1 MSTGEHDVRAEGTE
15 TVSTFG
21 PDPLQ
26 EFARR
31 LARAALGEPEGGT
44 AMTLATVDDDGVPS
58 ARIVLLKGVDARGF
72 VFYTNY
78 GSRKARALEASGRAA
93 LCFFWPSLAQQ
104 VRVEGTVERLGAA
117 ESDAY
122 FASRPRGSQAG
133 AWASRQSATL
143 AARADLERRLAEVE
157 ERYAGQPIPRPPF
170 WGGFLVR
177 PEGIEFWEGQES
189 RLHVRCRYERDG
201 DHWTSRALYP

>member
-1 MSTGEHDVRAEGTE
+1 MSPAENLSG
-15 TVSTFG
+15 FG

-26 EFARR
+26 EFTRR
-31 LARAALGEPEGGT
+31 LALAAPGEPEAGT
-44 AMTLATVDDDGVPS
+44 AMSLATVDDDGVPS

-72 VFYTNY
+72 VFFTNY
-78 GSRKARALEASGRAA
+78 GSRKARALEATGRGA

-104 VRVEGTVERLGAA
+104 VRVEGTVEKLGAA

-122 FASRPRGSQAG
+122 FATRPRGSQAG

-143 AARADLERRLAEVE
+143 AARADLEQRLAEVE
-157 ERYAGQPIPRPPF
+157 TRFAGQPIPRPPF

-177 PEGIEFWEGQES
+177 PEAIEFWEGQES
-189 RLHVRCRYERDG
+189 RLHVRRRYERDG
-201 DHWTSRALYP
+201 DRWKSRGLFP

>member
-1 MSTGEHDVRAEGTE
+1 LSTAAQPRDFAV
-15 TVSTFG
+15 
-21 PDPLQ
+21 DPLR

-31 LARAALGEPEGGT
+31 LALAAEREPESGT
-44 AMTLATVDDDGVPS
+44 AMTLATIDDDGTPS
-58 ARIVLLKGVDARGF
+58 ARIVLLKNVDARGF

-78 GSRKARALEASGRAA
+78 GSRKARALEATGRTA

-104 VRVEGTVERLGAA
+104 VRVEGTVERLGAV

-122 FASRPRGSQAG
+122 FATRPRGSQTG

-143 AARADLERRLAEVE
+143 RDRADLEQRLAEVE
-157 ERYAGQPIPRPPF
+157 ERFAGGPIPRPPF

-177 PEGIEFWEGQES
+177 PESVEFWEGEAN
-189 RLHVRCRYERDG
+189 RLHVRRRYERDG
-201 DHWTSRALYP
+201 DGWTSRGLYP

>member
-1 MSTGEHDVRAEGTE
+1 MSAPEPDARAPRLEIA
-15 TVSTFG
+15 STFG
-21 PDPLQ
+21 PDPMQ

-31 LARAALGEPEGGT
+31 LALAAPGEPEAGT

-58 ARIVLLKGVDARGF
+58 ARIVLLKNVDARGF
-72 VFYTNY
+72 AFYTNY
-78 GSRKARALEASGRAA
+78 ESRKARALEATGRAA

-104 VRVEGTVERLGAA
+104 VRVEGTVEKLGAA

-122 FASRPRGSQAG
+122 FAVRPRGSQAG

-143 AARADLERRLAEVE
+143 AARADLEQRLAEVE
-157 ERYAGQPIPRPPF
+157 ERFAGQTIPRPPF

-177 PEGIEFWEGQES
+177 PEAIEFWEGQES
-189 RLHVRCRYERDG
+189 RLHVRRRYERDG
-201 DHWTSRALYP
+201 AGWTSRGLFP

>member
-1 MSTGEHDVRAEGTE
+1 MSAGEQAMQNT
-15 TVSTFG
+15 TSAFG
-21 PDPLQ
+21 PDPLT
-26 EFARR
+26 EFERR
-31 LARAALGEPEGGT
+31 LALAAPREPEAGT

-58 ARIVLLKGVDARGF
+58 ARIVLLKKVDARGF
-72 VFYTNY
+72 VFHTNY
-78 GSRKARALEASGRAA
+78 GSRKARALEATGRAA

-122 FASRPRGSQAG
+122 FATRPRGSQAG

-143 AARADLERRLAEVE
+143 GARADLERRIAEVE
-157 ERYAGQPIPRPPF
+157 ERFAGQPISRPPF

-177 PEGIEFWEGQES
+177 PDAIEFWEGQES
-189 RLHVRCRYERDG
+189 RLHVRRRYERDG
-201 DHWTSRALYP
+201 AQWLSRALFP